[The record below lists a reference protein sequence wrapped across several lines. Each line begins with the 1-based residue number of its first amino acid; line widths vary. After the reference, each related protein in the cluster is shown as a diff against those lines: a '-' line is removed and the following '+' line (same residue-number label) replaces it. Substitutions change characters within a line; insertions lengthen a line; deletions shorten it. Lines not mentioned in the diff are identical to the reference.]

1 MRIDKFLANT
11 KIGSRKEVKT
21 FLKKGRVSVNGEI
34 IKKDKTQIDPLK
46 DIIAFDG
53 EVIHYSQFEYY
64 MLYKPEGYISAT
76 KDDSHPVVCELIPS
90 IHELF
95 PVGRLDIDTT
105 GLLIMTND
113 GELGHLLTAP
123 KKHIP
128 KVYEVL
134 ADGIVNEEDQE
145 VFKKGIPL
153 KDFTTQSSDLRII
166 EVKENKTKC
175 HVTIH
180 EGKFHQVKRMFGYIK
195 KPVLSLKRIQM
206 GDVKLDSSL
215 KKGEYR
221 PLTTDEINSLYGKTM
236 L

>member
-11 KIGSRKEVKT
+11 KIGSRKEVKVY
-21 FLKKGRVSVNGEI
+21 LKRGRVSVNGEI
-34 IKKDKTQIDPLK
+34 VKKDKTPIDPLK
-46 DIIAFDG
+46 DVICFDG
-53 EVIHYSQFEYY
+53 EVINYNEYEYY

-76 KDDSHPVVCELIPS
+76 KDDTHHVVSELIPS

-95 PVGRLDIDTT
+95 PIGRLDIDTT
-105 GLLIMTND
+105 GLLIMSND

-128 KVYEVL
+128 KIYEVI
-134 ADGIVNEEDQE
+134 ADGTVTKEDQE
-145 VFKKGIPL
+145 IFKKGIPL
-153 KDFTTQSSDLRII
+153 KDFTTQPSDLKVL
-166 EVKENKTKC
+166 EVKDNKSKC

-180 EGKFHQVKRMFGYIK
+180 EGKFHQVKRMFGYIE

-206 GDVKLDSSL
+206 GQVKLDSAL

-221 PLTTDEINSLYGKTM
+221 PLTQDEINSLYNKTM